1 MLSATD
7 NAFAVRKTVLMTDA
21 QFIKLKAFGYFSH
34 NTYSMFTIRNVM
46 AGCCPI
52 VSEGRERRML
62 AGGSA
67 AKC

>member
-1 MLSATD
+1 
-7 NAFAVRKTVLMTDA
+7 MTDA

-34 NTYSMFTIRNVM
+34 NTYSMFTIINVM